1 MDYTKSQQEVLDT
14 HHTNLLVSASA
25 GSGKTRV
32 LVDRVINM
40 ILDHESIDHL
50 LIVTFTRAA
59 AKEMKDRIESALK
72 QQVNQVDADERR
84 YLTRQLA
91 MLPVASI
98 STMDAFCQQI
108 VERYYY
114 LIDLDPVFRILGDA
128 TESALLQEEVW
139 DDVREDLYATDD
151 DGQFQELVANFSSDR
166 SDDGLTTVV
175 SDVFRFMGAKPDPD
189 DWLAHLGDTYAVGD
203 DLMAAPIVKT
213 QLLPIIQD
221 KLANA
226 KTELT
231 AAKNL
236 AADEQVDQ
244 VAAYLDT
251 LLDQLAGL
259 HPETTSWNQF
269 REQVQAF
276 DWGRLPTIR
285 KTNDAYEGYQLV
297 KDQVA
302 SHKKAAKES
311 QLDEILSFMT
321 QNETDTIATM
331 HHSEQMVRK
340 LATVVKQF
348 SDAYAKEKRRRHVLE
363 FSDVEHFALQILQT
377 QTSEAQ
383 AVRHQLQTDYHEIMV
398 DEYQDT
404 NELQEA
410 IVTALAQKN
419 PGNLF
424 MVGDIK
430 QSIYRFRLAEPKLFL
445 TKFQRYQADPT
456 AGKEITLAE
465 NFRSMANVD
474 NFTNLI
480 FTQIMDE
487 HLGQISYSGAAK
499 LVYGASYPENLPNV
513 ASLLIYETEAPTD
526 KAPGDIPD
534 KNAGQVTIVA
544 QKINDLMTNN
554 TEIWDRRAQ
563 AMRPLAYQDI
573 AIIAPTKA
581 NNLEI
586 QDQFGR
592 LNIPVQINDAQSY
605 FKTTEIQIMMSLL
618 QLIDNPYQDIPL
630 AAVLRSP
637 IVGLNE
643 NELAFLRITDKTD
656 DYFSAL
662 QHFMLTY
669 EEDYAGQAYADSLQ
683 PKVAHF
689 LDQLTAF
696 QSIARKQPLAT
707 LIWQIYQ
714 QTGFLDYVAGM
725 PAGAQR
731 QANLHALYERAAD
744 YERNGFKGLFQ
755 FVRFIERMQNNDQD
769 LAEAAAQTT
778 DNAVQVMTIH
788 GSKGLEYPIVF
799 LLDTSR
805 NFNMQDTTGRA
816 LLNNQLGIGIDDF
829 QPESRMVVESI
840 PKAVIK
846 VTTKQ
851 ESLAEEM
858 RKLYVALTRAEQQLY
873 VVGACKQQ
881 ADLLKTW
888 QAAAQDDQL
897 VLNPSLREKTHN
909 YLDWIGMSLIRHPKF
924 QSADAQ
930 PLPALAD
937 DPTDFA
943 LTFVTPDNLTA
954 MAAYQK
960 PMTGSVWLDDLKKQ
974 IAKTDFASVD
984 VDKID
989 DILNMQYGY
998 EPETRT
1004 TAYQSVSEIKRLFE
1018 DPDMLQLGQ
1027 YNPKWQQ
1034 SHGNRFVT
1042 SDFRQ
1047 PAFLQTV
1054 TAPIAAEVGTA
1065 THLVLQELNLE
1076 QPITTDVIDHQIQ
1089 TLVAN
1094 QVMAAPVAEQIDR
1107 GHVQQLFDTELGKA
1121 IVAHGNGTHRET
1133 PFSLL
1138 LPANQV
1144 FQDLHDDQAK
1154 ILIHGIIDGYFEDA
1168 DGITLFDYKTD
1179 HVIPGDKGVAKI
1191 KDRYSGQL
1199 NLYAQALSDMTGK
1212 PVVHKYLFLLSTGEA
1227 LAM

>member
-1 MDYTKSQQEVLDT
+1 MDYTKSQQAVLDT

-72 QQVNQVDADERR
+72 QQINQVDAEERR

-91 MLPVASI
+91 LLPVAAI

-114 LIDLDPVFRILGDA
+114 PINLDPVFRILGDA
-128 TESALLQEEVW
+128 SESALLKEEVW
-139 DDVREDLYATDD
+139 DDVREDLYANDE
-151 DGQFQELVANFSSDR
+151 DGKFQALVTNFSSDR

-175 SDVFRFMGAKPDPD
+175 DDVFRFMGAKPDPD
-189 DWLAHLGDTYAVGD
+189 DWLAHLGDNYAVD
-203 DLMAAPIVKT
+203 QDLMTAPIVKT
-213 QLLPIIQD
+213 RLLPIIQD
-221 KLANA
+221 KLASA
-226 KTELT
+226 KSELT
-231 AAKNL
+231 AAKRL

-244 VAAYLDT
+244 VVTYMDSLLTQLD
-251 LLDQLAGL
+251 GL
-259 HPETTSWNQF
+259 HPDATSWDAF
-269 REQVQAF
+269 RAQVEAF
-276 DWGRLPTIR
+276 DWGRLPSIR
-285 KTNDAYEGYQLV
+285 KTNEAYDGYQLV

-302 SHKKAAKES
+302 SHKKAAKED
-311 QLDEILSFMT
+311 QLDEILAFMP
-321 QNETDTIATM
+321 QDETATIATM
-331 HHSEQMVRK
+331 HHSEQIVRQ
-340 LATVVKQF
+340 LATVVQTF

-363 FSDVEHFALQILQT
+363 FSDVEHFALQIL
-377 QTSEAQ
+377 EAQ
-383 AVRHQLQTDYHEIMV
+383 TDEAKAVRQQLQRDYHEIMV

-410 IVTALAQKN
+410 IVTSLAQDD

-430 QSIYRFRLAEPKLFL
+430 QSIYRFRLAEPQLFL

-456 AGKEITLAE
+456 VGKEITLAE

-487 HLGQISYSGAAK
+487 KLGQISYSGSAK
-499 LVYGASYPENLPNV
+499 LVYGASYPTSLPNV
-513 ASLLIYETEAPTD
+513 ASLLIYETEAPTE
-526 KAPGDIPD
+526 KAPGDVPD
-534 KNAGQVTIVA
+534 KDAGQVTVVA
-544 QKINDLMTNN
+544 QQIAELMHDQT
-554 TEIWDRRAQ
+554 TIWDRRAQ
-563 AMRPLAYQDI
+563 AMRPLTYQDI
-573 AIIAPTKA
+573 AIIAPTKT

-592 LNIPVQINDAQSY
+592 LGIPVQINDAQSY

-662 QHFMLTY
+662 HHFLTNY
-669 EEDYAGQAYADSLQ
+669 EADYAGQAYADSLQ

-689 LDQLTAF
+689 IEQLTTF
-696 QSIARKQPLAT
+696 QTIARKQPLAT

-744 YERNGFKGLFQ
+744 YEHNGFKGLFQ

-769 LAEAAAQTT
+769 LAEAAAETT

-788 GSKGLEYPIVF
+788 GSKGLEFPVVF

-829 QPESRMVVESI
+829 QPETRLVVPSI
-840 PKAVIK
+840 PKMVIK
-846 VTTKQ
+846 ETTKQ

-858 RKLYVALTRAEQQLY
+858 RKLYVALTRAEQRLY
-873 VVGACKQQ
+873 IVGACKQQ

-888 QAAAQDDQL
+888 QAAAQDQQL
-897 VLNPSLREKTHN
+897 VLNPTLRGKTHN
-909 YLDWIGMSLIRHPKF
+909 YLDWIGMSLVRHPKF
-924 QSADAQ
+924 QATDVQ
-930 PLPALAD
+930 PLQALAD
-937 DPTDFA
+937 DPTDFDI
-943 LTFVTPDNLTA
+943 TFITPDRLTE

-960 PMTGSVWLDDLKKQ
+960 PITGSTWLTDLKEQLKT
-974 IAKTDFASVD
+974 TDFASVD
-984 VDKID
+984 VDQID
-989 DILNMQYGY
+989 QVLDMQYGF

-1027 YNPKWQQ
+1027 YNPQWQQ

-1042 SDFRQ
+1042 SDFKQ

-1054 TAPIAAEVGTA
+1054 TAPTSAEVGTA
-1065 THLVLQELNLE
+1065 THLVLQELSLT
-1076 QPITTDVIDHQIQ
+1076 QPITLAAIDQQIQ
-1089 TLVAN
+1089 TLVAD
-1094 QVMAAPVAEQIDR
+1094 QVMAEPVAAQIDR
-1107 GHVQQLFDTELGKA
+1107 EHVLRLFDTELGQA
-1121 IVAHGNGTHRET
+1121 IVAHGTRTQRET

-1138 LPANQV
+1138 LPAHQV
-1144 FQDLHDDQAK
+1144 FEDLHDEQAK
-1154 ILIHGIIDGYFEDA
+1154 ILIHGIIDGYFEDE

-1179 HVIPGDKGVAKI
+1179 HVAPGESGIAKI

-1212 PVVHKYLFLLSTGEA
+1212 PVVRKFLFLLATGEA
-1227 LAM
+1227 VTM